1 MTPLTTRQ
9 AETLEAI
16 RRLSAGG
23 IAPTYAE
30 IRTAIGCRW
39 SSSMQKLIAALVRH
53 GAITMV
59 PAKARSIRIIEGW

>member
-1 MTPLTTRQ
+1 MTPLTKRQ

-30 IRTAIGCRW
+30 IRTAIT
-39 SSSMQKLIAALVRH
+39 IVA
-53 GAITMV
+53 
-59 PAKARSIRIIEGW
+59 AKARSIRIVDGW